1 MPNEKPV
8 PQKIPLDKI
17 HDLPGIP
24 TVTLADKSYGGLVAS
39 ILLDGVKEPVILR
52 QREDGEYQLV
62 SGYRRRKATELA
74 KLKELPA
81 LVYDMSEKDALE
93 YHKIAN
99 LNPDAPIPG
108 KLVEKDSKALSDKKP
123 DEPDKKDEAKKLE
136 DKKTEAPKPEMSA
149 PASTDKKPAAPEKKD
164 EAKKPEEKKAEA
176 PKPEMPASAPAD
188 KKPAVAVKKDEAKKP
203 DEKEA
208 ETPKVVKPAPA
219 SADKK
224 PAEPEKKDENK
235 KPVEKNAEAPKAQ
248 KPAPAPA
255 TKEPA
260 KPANE
265 KEKKAAEAPAPAAAD
280 KEKKPAPKKEDK
292 PAKAPAPKKEDK
304 HVEKTA
310 VGPTGTS
317 ITKLLGEKLDPPTE
331 KDKKSLPIP
340 GEGEAFSAVLH
351 PAYLKK
357 ADINTFSVD
366 RSSDDFK
373 ELFKSI
379 ERFGVKDPVL
389 ARFNKDGDLEILSGQ
404 RRHLIA
410 SELNYPV
417 PTIIQQLDDDDA
429 RILVADGNLHRE
441 HISTYDLSRALR
453 MKADSMKRKA
463 GRKLR
468 GVKGGPETDELIA
481 KEMGMSTMKLNRL
494 MKLSEATQQIC
505 DLVDDG
511 IIAVSIAYNIAFLQP
526 KHQDTVADLIGI
538 NVKVNNEN
546 TTNLKKI
553 AANESLTEQKIRDV
567 LEGKYPPKVVEKPK
581 AVEPPVPVAQPMA
594 PAPAAIPKSPDVG
607 SPVPGQPADKV
618 IPFPAAPA
626 SEPAPAQPVPAAP
639 TQPTA
644 ATPTVESAPAAQTTP
659 TQAAAAPTPAE
670 APKEV
675 QDRENSYETKI
686 VLRGDRLRKYFP
698 DVSMTP
704 LAIENSIYDALEERR
719 QRQAKEKA
727 KAEIFKG
734 KKEPVK

>member
-1 MPNEKPV
+1 MPNEKTV
-8 PQKIPLDKI
+8 TQKIPLDKI

-24 TVTLADKSYGGLVAS
+24 AVSQADKSYGGLVAS

-62 SGYRRRKATELA
+62 SGYRRRKAAELS

-81 LVYDMSEKDALE
+81 LVYDMSEAEALE
-93 YHKIAN
+93 YHKLAN
-99 LNPDAPIPG
+99 LNPAAPIPG
-108 KLVEKDSKALSDKKP
+108 KPVEKDETAKADKP
-123 DEPDKKDEAKKLE
+123 VL
-136 DKKTEAPKPEMSA
+136 A
-149 PASTDKKPAAPEKKD
+149 PADKKPAEPEKKD

-176 PKPEMPASAPAD
+176 PK
-188 KKPAVAVKKDEAKKP
+188 
-203 DEKEA
+203 A
-208 ETPKVVKPAPA
+208 EKPAPA
-219 SADKK
+219 PADKK
-224 PAEPEKKDENK
+224 PAEPEKKDEAKTPNDK
-235 KPVEKNAEAPKAQ
+235 KAEAPKVEKPTPAPTDK
-248 KPAPAPA
+248 KPAESEKKDEAKKPDEKKADAPKAEKPVPAPA

-265 KEKKAAEAPAPAAAD
+265 KEKKAVEAPAPAAAD

-292 PAKAPAPKKEDK
+292 PAKAPVPKKEDK
-304 HVEKTA
+304 PVEKTA

-511 IIAVSIAYNIAFLQP
+511 TIAVSIAYNIAFLQP
-526 KHQDTVADLIGI
+526 EHQDTVADLIGI

-553 AANESLTEQKIRDV
+553 AANETLTEQKIRDV

-581 AVEPPVPVAQPMA
+581 AVEPPAPATQPMA

-607 SPVPGQPADKV
+607 TPVPGQPADKV
-618 IPFPAAPA
+618 IPFPAAPVQETA
-626 SEPAPAQPVPAAP
+626 PSQEPVAPTESSATP
-639 TQPTA
+639 TQPA
-644 ATPTVESAPAAQTTP
+644 ATITKPADSPQPTISAPGAETAPAVQIPTAPADNAPPVPSTP
-659 TQAAAAPTPAE
+659 SPIE
-670 APKEV
+670 VPKTE
-675 QDRENSYETKI
+675 QDKENSYETKI

-719 QRQAKEKA
+719 QRQAKEKS